1 VPLLFVCTFDKEP
14 LGLMPS
20 AFLYTQVVSTGFA
33 PNVEGGVLSFAVCAS
48 RVRAA
53 ARPGDV
59 VIGFASRGEYGNGQ
73 PGHIMFWFLVEETVP
88 LNKYYQNNGKWS
100 SRKDN
105 LYEIVQAPERWRNLP
120 HPYDTPWALR
130 HRAKVTMHNVGP
142 PKFRNAVQHLDRMG
156 KVLLARQHFFNGSVG
171 DTIYTKMRPP
181 RRGHKTL
188 RMTVTQRDHLVKAL
202 EQSKR

>member
-1 VPLLFVCTFDKEP
+1 
-14 LGLMPS
+14 MPN

-48 RVRAA
+48 RVRVA

-73 PGHIMFWFLVEETVP
+73 PGHIMFWFQVETIVP
-88 LNKYYQNNGKWS
+88 LNEYYRNSGKWS

-105 LYEIVQAPERWRNLP
+105 LYEIVRAPKSWRGLP

-130 HRAKVTMHNVGP
+130 HRGKVTMHNVGS
-142 PKFRNAVQHLDRMG
+142 PKFRNAVQHLDRLG
-156 KVLLARQHFFNGSVG
+156 KVLLAREHYFSGSVG

-181 RRGHKTL
+181 RRGHITL
-188 RMTVTQRDHLVKAL
+188 AMTEAKRNRLVQAL
-202 EQSKR
+202 ERSKR